1 MLLLKGFYGIAVA
14 LKYFLETLK
23 VVYYSQEVPSAIY
36 VGWLILEIA
45 FWEKKALGF
54 WPINE

>member
-1 MLLLKGFYGIAVA
+1 MLLLKGFYGISVA

-23 VVYYSQEVPSAIY
+23 VVYYSQEVPSVRY

-45 FWEKKALGF
+45 SLEKKG
-54 WPINE
+54 PYVPTHK